1 MVQYLRLCSVRNG
14 LKQPREL
21 IIMELSHEWLNDVVS
36 KALGYEKLQP
46 WQISAIGSM
55 MMGQDVFAIAP
66 TGAGKST
73 VMQGAVFADRARGKK
88 SIAIII
94 VPTKSLGNDQVRSK
108 VKVILLRLSHIQA
121 RAVNDLKISDIKAL
135 ALHEDTLEIANCER
149 PHRDLFQEVQAGAYS
164 HVFLGPEMII
174 IIAWT
179 Q

>member
-94 VPTKSLGNDQVRSK
+94 VPTKSLGNDQ
-108 VKVILLRLSHIQA
+108 A